1 MDQREK
7 LYWENVWLKMSV
19 MKDDFQISRAKQTL
33 TNIFRKEKEKRVHTN
48 KNYLKVRN
56 LKI

>member
-48 KNYLKVRN
+48 KNY
-56 LKI
+56 